1 MKAVVPLLVAVL
13 VIGILNLI
21 QGFGVFGGG
30 GGGGGATA
38 TADRSYNYAV
48 YGVEEVGLMIKYLID
63 EDFKKE
69 GKTEYPAAI
78 LQDPRIT
85 LPRLMNYMSEEGWE
99 LVEIKDNGL
108 HFFRRPVD
116 STIGQ
121 PGEPRL
127 SQKATEESDAG
138 KGGAAD
144 GAAQPADGATAPADG
159 AAAPAAPA
167 TPAPAAPQ

>member
-1 MKAVVPLLVAVL
+1 MKPVVPLLVAVL

-30 GGGGGATA
+30 GSGGAA

-138 KGGAAD
+138 KGAAD
-144 GAAQPADGATAPADG
+144 GGAAQPADGA
-159 AAAPAAPA
+159 AAPA
-167 TPAPAAPQ
+167 TPAPAADAPAIPQ